1 MKILASAPDHVTRGA
16 ICVLGGFDG
25 VHRGHQA
32 LIKRAREL
40 AGAQKRTGVITFNPL
55 PIFVLK
61 AKEIYYLTPRREK
74 EKLLEALGLDFIF
87 YIDFTVEFSVLTP
100 ESFVKY
106 VHNMI
111 TPSWVVVGENFH
123 FGKDRKGSAKMLKD
137 FASGMFEVEILP
149 KVKDEGTISSTR
161 IRELLLLG
169 NIKAA
174 NHLLGR
180 EYAIQG
186 AVIKGKGKGTH
197 LGFPT
202 INLQVE
208 KEKLLPLDGV
218 YKATVLFNNE
228 EHLGGMFCRH
238 GLVEVHILKFT
249 GDLYDVPVQVKI
261 LERIRDIKHFADDAA
276 LRTAIARDIK
286 QVSNLH
292 P

>member
-1 MKILASAPDHVTRGA
+1 MKILPSVRDDITREA
-16 ICVLGGFDG
+16 VCVVGGFDG

-32 LIKRAREL
+32 LIQRALEL
-40 AGAQKRTGVITFNPL
+40 AGTQKKTGVITFDPL

-61 AKEIYYLTPRREK
+61 TKEIFYLTPRCEK
-74 EKLLEALGLDFIF
+74 EKLLEVLGLDFIF
-87 YIDFTVEFSVLTP
+87 YIDFTAEFAGLTP
-100 ESFVKY
+100 ESFAKY
-106 VHNMI
+106 VHKMI
-111 TPSWVVVGENFH
+111 APAWIVVGENFH
-123 FGKDRKGSAKMLKD
+123 FGKDRKGSAKILKD
-137 FASGMFEVEILP
+137 LASGMFEVDIVP

-180 EYAIQG
+180 EYAIHG
-186 AVIKGKGKGTH
+186 AVVKGKGKGTH

-208 KEKLLPLDGV
+208 QEKLLPLDGV
-218 YKATVLFNNE
+218 YKVTVLFDNE

-238 GLVEVHILKFT
+238 GLVEVHIIDFT
-249 GDLYDVPVQVKI
+249 GDLYDIPVQVRI
-261 LERIRDIKHFADDAA
+261 LERIRDIRHFADDAA

-286 QVSNLH
+286 KVSNLH

>member
-1 MKILASAPDHVTRGA
+1 MKVLTGTPDDITRGA
-16 ICVLGGFDG
+16 VCVLGGFDG
-25 VHRGHQA
+25 VHRGHQE
-32 LIKRAREL
+32 LIKHAL
-40 AGAQKRTGVITFNPL
+40 DLTGAQRKTGIITFNPL
-55 PIFVLK
+55 PIFILK
-61 AKEIYYLTPRREK
+61 AKAIFYLTPLREK
-74 EKLLEALGLDFIF
+74 EKILETFGLDFIF
-87 YIDFTVEFSVLTP
+87 YIDFTAEFAGLTP

-106 VHNMI
+106 VHKLI
-111 TPSWVVVGENFH
+111 TPAWVVVGENFH
-123 FGKDRKGSAKMLKD
+123 FGKDRKGSAKALKD
-137 FASGMFEVEILP
+137 LAMGMFDVEIIP

-169 NIKAA
+169 NIKVA

-180 EYAIQG
+180 EYTIQG
-186 AVIKGKGKGTH
+186 EVIRGKGKGTH

-202 INLQVE
+202 INLQVD

-218 YKATVLFNNE
+218 YKVTVLFDDK

-238 GLVEVHILKFT
+238 GLVEVHILNFT
-249 GDLYDVPVQVKI
+249 GDLYDIPVQVKI

-286 QVSNLH
+286 QVSNLY

>member
-1 MKILASAPDHVTRGA
+1 MKILANAPDDITCGA
-16 ICVLGGFDG
+16 VCVLGGFDG

-32 LIKRAREL
+32 LLKRALEL
-40 AGAQKRTGVITFNPL
+40 AGTQKKTGVITFDPL

-61 AKEIYYLTPRREK
+61 AKEIFYLTPRCEK
-74 EKLLEALGLDFIF
+74 EKLLEALGLNFIF
-87 YIDFTVEFSVLTP
+87 YIDFTVEFTSLTP

-106 VHNMI
+106 VHKTI
-111 TPSWVVVGENFH
+111 TPAWVVVGENFH
-123 FGKDRKGSAKMLKD
+123 FGKDRRGSAKILRD
-137 FASGMFEVEILP
+137 LASGMFEVEIVP

-180 EYAIQG
+180 EYAIKG
-186 AVIKGKGKGTH
+186 AVVKGKGKGTH

-202 INLQVE
+202 INLQVD

-218 YKATVLFNNE
+218 YKAMVLFDNE

-238 GLVEVHILKFT
+238 GLVEVHILNFT
-249 GDLYDVPVQVKI
+249 GDLYDIPVQVKI
-261 LERIRDIKHFADDAA
+261 LERIRDIQHFADDAA

-286 QVSNLH
+286 KVSNLH